1 MARET
6 LTTNRLAPTQIEVK
20 PKSSGVVKTITKM
33 ATANWNTHTFNS
45 FKIDYVSIKNAGTE
59 SVRVAWNTDDK
70 DALTNPEYTVLI
82 PGERLVTIGIT
93 KDTELHFKRD
103 SGTDGHR
110 LELIAWG

>member
-1 MARET
+1 MARESLPT
-6 LTTNRLAPTQIEVK
+6 ARLTPTQTDIK
-20 PKSSGVVKTITKM
+20 AKSSGIIKTITKM

-45 FKIDYVSIKNAGTE
+45 YKIDFVSIKNAGTE

-70 DALTNPEYTVLI
+70 DAVTNPEYTVLI

-103 SGTDGHR
+103 SGTGGHR
-110 LELIAWG
+110 LEILAWG